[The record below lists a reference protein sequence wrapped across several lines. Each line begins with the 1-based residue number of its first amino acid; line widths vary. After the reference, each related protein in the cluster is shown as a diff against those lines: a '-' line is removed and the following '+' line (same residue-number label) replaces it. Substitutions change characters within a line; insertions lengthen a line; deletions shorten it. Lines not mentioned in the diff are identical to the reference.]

1 MAEPSRSSALARA
14 VGHDGCLPDDFYAST
29 SLPTA
34 VRSQGRWV
42 DVEHPRADGVIVLAG
57 DRAVCRSVDEVRE
70 GDRVV
75 CGTDGIRVAPVPP
88 TVDRWGFATL
98 PHDVSSEHRVDTA
111 ADRVAAALADIK
123 AHGGSVVVVAG
134 PVVVHVGGGPYLGQL
149 IHAGHVD
156 VLLAGNALAVHD
168 VEQALY
174 GTSLGVDLESGQSI
188 TGGHRHHMR
197 AINAISR
204 AGSLR
209 AAVTQRVLTRG
220 VMYECIRHDV
230 PFVLA
235 GSIRDDGPLPDTVM
249 DVADAQRRY
258 ATALRGADLVLVLST
273 MLHGAAVRHMLPAS
287 VPLVCVDINPAVVAK
302 VLDGGPGVSVG
313 VVTDVGVFLQ
323 QLAERLRASSTRA
336 RS

>member
-1 MAEPSRSSALARA
+1 VPDSTLQSVLVRAAAR
-14 VGHDGCLPDDFYAST
+14 DGCLPDTFYAAT
-29 SLPTA
+29 NLPTA
-34 VRSQGRWV
+34 ISLDGRWV
-42 DVEHPRADGVIVLAG
+42 DVEHPRLDGVIVVDDG
-57 DRAVCRSVDEVRE
+57 RAVCRSIDDVRE
-70 GDRVV
+70 GDRIV
-75 CGTDGIRVAPVPP
+75 CGTDGVRVASPP
-88 TVDRWGFATL
+88 AADPWGFTSL
-98 PHDVSSEHRVDTA
+98 PRDVSSERRVDTVV
-111 ADRVAAALADIK
+111 DRVATALADVK
-123 AHGGSVVVVAG
+123 SRGGSVVAVAG
-134 PVVVHVGGGPYLGQL
+134 PVVVHVGGGAYLCEL
-149 IHAGHVD
+149 IRRGHVD

-197 AINAISR
+197 AINAVSR

-209 AAVTQRVLTRG
+209 AAVQHGVLTSG
-220 VMYECIRHDV
+220 IMYECIRHDV

-249 DVADAQRRY
+249 DVVEARRRY
-258 ATALRGADLVLVLST
+258 AHALRGADLVLVLST
-273 MLHGAAVRHMLPAS
+273 MLHGAGTGHMLPAS

-302 VLDGGPGVSVG
+302 VVDSGPSAASG
-313 VVTDVGVFLQ
+313 VVTDVGLFLQ